1 LRLWSIHPKYLDV
14 TGLVALWRESLLAQR
29 VLRGKTTGY
38 RNHPQLERFKRAS
51 HPRRAIADYLTEV
64 WRESKRR
71 RLNFDRGRIGAGG
84 MEEKIP
90 VTRGQLKFEF
100 KLLCEKLKRRDSVK
114 YQELLSIKEVEPHM
128 LLKAVDGGIEEWE
141 KSRSNIK

>member
-1 LRLWSIHPKYLDV
+1 MRLWSIHPKYLDV
-14 TGLVALWRESLLAQR
+14 AGLVALWREALLAQK
-29 VLRGKTTGY
+29 VLRGETTGY
-38 RNHPQLERFKRAS
+38 RNHPQLERFKRVS

-84 MEEKIP
+84 MAEKIP

-100 KLLCEKLKRRDSVK
+100 KLLCEKLRRRDPVK
-114 YQELLSIKEVEPHM
+114 YQELLSIKEVEPHPF
-128 LLKAVDGGIEEWE
+128 LRVVKGGVEEWE
-141 KSRSNIK
+141 KIKSAFS